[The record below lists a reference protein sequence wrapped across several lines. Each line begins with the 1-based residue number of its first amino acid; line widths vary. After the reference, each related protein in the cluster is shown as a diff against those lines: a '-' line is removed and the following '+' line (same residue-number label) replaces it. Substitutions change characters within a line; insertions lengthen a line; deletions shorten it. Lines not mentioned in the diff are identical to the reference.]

1 MSNIIINPI
10 DLTSELIQCKSI
22 TPKSEGALDIII
34 SYLEPLG
41 FNCEKIDFGEGIEKV
56 ENLYARY
63 GTLEPNI
70 SFAGHVDV
78 VPTGDINNWS
88 MNPFGGEVKEGKI
101 WGRGAA
107 DMKSGIAAFIAAV
120 SQFITINKNL
130 KDLGSISF
138 IITSDEE
145 GKALNGTKKVVDW
158 LQSKS
163 EIISGC
169 IVGEPTNVNK
179 MGDTLKVGRR
189 GSFTGS
195 LIVRGI
201 QGHVGYPHLA
211 ENPINSL
218 LKMLEP
224 FSKIYLDEGTKDFQP
239 SSIMVTSIDVDNDAS
254 NVIPGEVKAKFNI
267 RFNTLHSVAS
277 LKAMLEKQF
286 SAVTK
291 NYEFTFFCNAEPFLT
306 NDDFLKSTLQKAIK
320 KIVNV
325 EPEKSTSGGTS
336 DARFIT
342 KICPV
347 IEFGLVGKTMHKT
360 DENVEINDIVN
371 LTKIYNQFLSNYFG
385 VKSID

>member
-1 MSNIIINPI
+1 MSDIVNPI
-10 DLTSELIQCKSI
+10 ELTSELIQCKSI
-22 TPKSEGALDIII
+22 TPKSEGSLDIII

-56 ENLYARY
+56 ENLYARF
-63 GTLEPNI
+63 GTMEPNI
-70 SFAGHVDV
+70 AFAGHVDV

-88 MNPFGGEVKEGKI
+88 INPFGGEVKEGKV

-120 SQFITINKNL
+120 SDFLKDNKNL
-130 KDLGSISF
+130 KEFGSISF

-145 GKALNGTKKVVDW
+145 GKAINGTKKVVDW
-158 LQSKS
+158 LKGKS

-169 IVGEPTNVNK
+169 IVGEPTNVSR
-179 MGDTLKVGRR
+179 MGDTLKIGRR

-195 LIVRGI
+195 LTVTGI

-239 SSIMVTSIDVDNDAS
+239 SSIMITSIDVNNDAS

-267 RFNTLHSVAS
+267 RFNTLHSASS

-286 SAVTK
+286 STVTS
-291 NYEFTFFCNAEPFLT
+291 NYKFDFFCNAEPFLT
-306 NDDFLKSTLQKAIK
+306 NDDFLKTTLQKAIQK
-320 KIVNV
+320 VVDIN
-325 EPEKSTSGGTS
+325 PEKSTSGGTS
-336 DARFIT
+336 DARFIS

-347 IEFGLVGKTMHKT
+347 IEFGLVGKTMHKI
-360 DENVEINDIVN
+360 DENVEVNDIIN
-371 LTKIYNQFLSNYFG
+371 LTKIYNQFLFNYFG
-385 VKSID
+385 VKYSD

>member
-1 MSNIIINPI
+1 MSDIVNPI
-10 DLTSELIQCKSI
+10 ELTSELIQCKSI
-22 TPKSEGALDIII
+22 TPKSEGSLDIII

-56 ENLYARY
+56 ENLYARF
-63 GTLEPNI
+63 GTMEPNI
-70 SFAGHVDV
+70 AFAGHVDV

-88 MNPFGGEVKEGKI
+88 INPFGGEVKEGKV

-120 SQFITINKNL
+120 SDFLKDNKNL
-130 KDLGSISF
+130 KEFGSISF

-145 GKALNGTKKVVDW
+145 GKAINGTKKVVDW
-158 LQSKS
+158 LKGKS
-163 EIISGC
+163 EVISGC
-169 IVGEPTNVNK
+169 IVGEPTNVTR
-179 MGDTLKVGRR
+179 MGDTLKIGRR

-195 LIVRGI
+195 LTVTGI

-239 SSIMVTSIDVDNDAS
+239 SSIMITSIDVNNDAS

-267 RFNTLHSVAS
+267 RFNTLHSASS
-277 LKAMLEKQF
+277 LKSMLEKQF
-286 SAVTK
+286 SDVTS
-291 NYEFTFFCNAEPFLT
+291 NYKFDFFCNAEPFLT
-306 NDDFLKSTLQKAIK
+306 NDDFLKTTLQKAIQK
-320 KIVNV
+320 VVNIN
-325 EPEKSTSGGTS
+325 PEKSTSGGTS
-336 DARFIT
+336 DARFIS

-347 IEFGLVGKTMHKT
+347 IEFGLVGKTMHKI
-360 DENVEINDIVN
+360 DENVEVNDIIN
-371 LTKIYNQFLSNYFG
+371 LTKIYNQFLFNYFG
-385 VKSID
+385 VKYCD

>member
-1 MSNIIINPI
+1 MSDIVNPI
-10 DLTSELIQCKSI
+10 ELTSELIQCKSI
-22 TPKSEGALDIII
+22 TPKSEGSLDIII

-56 ENLYARY
+56 ENLYARF
-63 GTLEPNI
+63 GTMEPNI
-70 SFAGHVDV
+70 AFAGHVDV

-88 MNPFGGEVKEGKI
+88 INPFGGEVKEGKV

-120 SQFITINKNL
+120 SDFLKDNKNL
-130 KDLGSISF
+130 KDFGSISF

-145 GKALNGTKKVVDW
+145 GKAINGTKKVVDW
-158 LQSKS
+158 LKAKS
-163 EIISGC
+163 ETISGC
-169 IVGEPTNVNK
+169 IVGEPTNVTR
-179 MGDTLKVGRR
+179 MGDTLKIGRR

-195 LIVRGI
+195 LTVTGI

-239 SSIMVTSIDVDNDAS
+239 SSIMITSIDVNNDAS

-267 RFNTLHSVAS
+267 RFNTLHSASS
-277 LKAMLEKQF
+277 LKSMLEKQF
-286 SAVTK
+286 SDVTS
-291 NYEFTFFCNAEPFLT
+291 NYKFDFFCNAEPFLT
-306 NDDFLKSTLQKAIK
+306 NDDFLKTTLQKAIQK
-320 KIVNV
+320 VVNIN
-325 EPEKSTSGGTS
+325 PEKSTSGGTS
-336 DARFIT
+336 DARFIS

-347 IEFGLVGKTMHKT
+347 IEFGLVGKTMHKI
-360 DENVEINDIVN
+360 DENVEVNDIIN
-371 LTKIYNQFLSNYFG
+371 LTKIYNQFLFNYFG
-385 VKSID
+385 VKYCD

>member
-1 MSNIIINPI
+1 MSDIVNPI
-10 DLTSELIQCKSI
+10 ELTSELIQCKSI
-22 TPKSEGALDIII
+22 TPKSEGSLDIII

-41 FNCEKIDFGEGIEKV
+41 FNCERIDFGEGIEKV
-56 ENLYARY
+56 ENLYARF
-63 GTLEPNI
+63 GNIEPNI
-70 SFAGHVDV
+70 AFAGHVDV

-88 MNPFGGEVKEGKI
+88 INPFSGEVKEGKV

-120 SQFITINKNL
+120 SDFLKDNKNL
-130 KDLGSISF
+130 KDFGSISF

-145 GKALNGTKKVVDW
+145 GKAINGTKKVVDW
-158 LQSKS
+158 LKAKS
-163 EIISGC
+163 ETISGC
-169 IVGEPTNVNK
+169 IVGEPTNVTR
-179 MGDTLKVGRR
+179 MGDTLKIGRR

-195 LIVRGI
+195 LTVTGI

-239 SSIMVTSIDVDNDAS
+239 SSIMITSIDVNNDAS

-267 RFNTLHSVAS
+267 RFNTLHSASS

-286 SAVTK
+286 SNVTS
-291 NYEFTFFCNAEPFLT
+291 NYKFDFFCNAEPFLT
-306 NDDFLKSTLQKAIK
+306 NDDFLQTTLQKAIQK
-320 KIVNV
+320 VVDIN
-325 EPEKSTSGGTS
+325 PEKSTSGGTS
-336 DARFIT
+336 DARFIS

-347 IEFGLVGKTMHKT
+347 IEFGLVGKTMHKI
-360 DENVEINDIVN
+360 DENVEVNDIIN
-371 LTKIYNQFLSNYFG
+371 LTKIYNQFLFNYFG
-385 VKSID
+385 VKYSD

>member
-1 MSNIIINPI
+1 MSDIVNPI
-10 DLTSELIQCKSI
+10 ELTSELIQCKSI
-22 TPKSEGALDIII
+22 TPKSEGSLDIII

-56 ENLYARY
+56 ENLYARF
-63 GTLEPNI
+63 GTMEPNI
-70 SFAGHVDV
+70 AFAGHVDV

-88 MNPFGGEVKEGKI
+88 INPFGGEVKEGKV

-120 SQFITINKNL
+120 SDFLKYNKNL
-130 KDLGSISF
+130 KEFGSISF

-145 GKALNGTKKVVDW
+145 GKAINGTKKVVDW
-158 LQSKS
+158 LKGKS
-163 EIISGC
+163 ETISGC
-169 IVGEPTNVNK
+169 IVGEPTNVSR
-179 MGDTLKVGRR
+179 MGDTLKIGRR

-195 LIVRGI
+195 LTVTGI

-239 SSIMVTSIDVDNDAS
+239 SSIMITSIDVNNDAS

-267 RFNTLHSVAS
+267 RFNTLHSASS

-286 SAVTK
+286 SDVTS
-291 NYEFTFFCNAEPFLT
+291 NYKFDFFCNAEPFLT
-306 NDDFLKSTLQKAIK
+306 NDDFLKTTLQKAIQK
-320 KIVNV
+320 VVNIN
-325 EPEKSTSGGTS
+325 PEKSTSGGTS
-336 DARFIT
+336 DARFIS

-347 IEFGLVGKTMHKT
+347 IEFGLVGKTMHKI
-360 DENVEINDIVN
+360 DENVEVNDIIN
-371 LTKIYNQFLSNYFG
+371 LTKIYNQFLFNYFG
-385 VKSID
+385 VKYCD

>member
-1 MSNIIINPI
+1 MSDIVNPI
-10 DLTSELIQCKSI
+10 ELTSELIQCKSI
-22 TPKSEGALDIII
+22 TPKSEGSLDIII

-56 ENLYARY
+56 ENLYARF
-63 GTLEPNI
+63 GTMEPNI
-70 SFAGHVDV
+70 AFAGHVDV

-88 MNPFGGEVKEGKI
+88 INPFGGEVKEGKV

-120 SQFITINKNL
+120 SDFLKDNKNL
-130 KDLGSISF
+130 KDFGSISF

-145 GKALNGTKKVVDW
+145 GKAINGTKKVVDW
-158 LQSKS
+158 LKAKS
-163 EIISGC
+163 ETISGC
-169 IVGEPTNVNK
+169 IVGEPTNVTR
-179 MGDTLKVGRR
+179 MGDTLKIGRR
-189 GSFTGS
+189 GSFTG
-195 LIVRGI
+195 LLTVTGI

-239 SSIMVTSIDVDNDAS
+239 SSIMITSIDVNNDAS

-267 RFNTLHSVAS
+267 RFNTLHSASS

-286 SAVTK
+286 SDVTS
-291 NYEFTFFCNAEPFLT
+291 NYKFDFFCNAEPFLT
-306 NDDFLKSTLQKAIK
+306 NDDFLKTTLQKAIQK
-320 KIVNV
+320 VVNIN
-325 EPEKSTSGGTS
+325 PEKSTSGGTS
-336 DARFIT
+336 DARFIS

-347 IEFGLVGKTMHKT
+347 IEFGLVGKTMHKI
-360 DENVEINDIVN
+360 DENVEVNDIIN
-371 LTKIYNQFLSNYFG
+371 LTKIYNQFLFNYFG
-385 VKSID
+385 VKYCD

>member
-1 MSNIIINPI
+1 MP
-10 DLTSELIQCKSI
+10 
-22 TPKSEGALDIII
+22 
-34 SYLEPLG
+34 
-41 FNCEKIDFGEGIEKV
+41 
-56 ENLYARY
+56 R
-63 GTLEPNI
+63 
-70 SFAGHVDV
+70 
-78 VPTGDINNWS
+78 
-88 MNPFGGEVKEGKI
+88 GGEVKEGKI

-107 DMKSGIAAFIAAV
+107 DMKSDIAAFIAAV
-120 SQFITINKNL
+120 SHFLKSNKNL
-130 KDLGSISF
+130 KDFGSISF

-145 GKALNGTKKVVDW
+145 GKALNGTKKIVDW
-158 LQSKS
+158 LEAKS

-179 MGDTLKVGRR
+179 IGDTLKVGRR
-189 GSFTGS
+189 GSFSGS

-224 FSKIYLDEGTKDFQP
+224 FTKIYLDEGTKDFQP
-239 SSIMVTSIDVDNDAS
+239 SSIMITSIDVDNDAS
-254 NVIPGEVKAKFNI
+254 NVIPGEVKAKFNT

-286 SAVTK
+286 NTVTN

-306 NDDFLKSTLQKAIK
+306 NDGFLKSTLQKAIK

>member
-1 MSNIIINPI
+1 MSDIVNPI
-10 DLTSELIQCKSI
+10 ELTSELIQCKSI
-22 TPKSEGALDIII
+22 TPKSEGSLDIII

-56 ENLYARY
+56 ENLYARF
-63 GTLEPNI
+63 GTMEPNI
-70 SFAGHVDV
+70 AFAGHVDV

-88 MNPFGGEVKEGKI
+88 INPFGGEVKEGKV

-120 SQFITINKNL
+120 SDFLKYNKNL
-130 KDLGSISF
+130 KEFGSISF

-145 GKALNGTKKVVDW
+145 GKAINGTKKVVDW
-158 LQSKS
+158 LKAKS
-163 EIISGC
+163 ETISGC
-169 IVGEPTNVNK
+169 IVGEPTNVTR
-179 MGDTLKVGRR
+179 MGDTLKIGRR

-195 LIVRGI
+195 LTVTGI

-239 SSIMVTSIDVDNDAS
+239 SSIMITSIDVNNDAS

-267 RFNTLHSVAS
+267 RFNTLHSASS

-286 SAVTK
+286 SDVTS
-291 NYEFTFFCNAEPFLT
+291 NYKFDFFCNAEPFLT
-306 NDDFLKSTLQKAIK
+306 NDDFLKTTLQKAIQK
-320 KIVNV
+320 VVNIN
-325 EPEKSTSGGTS
+325 PEKSTSGGTS
-336 DARFIT
+336 DARFIS

-347 IEFGLVGKTMHKT
+347 IEFGLVGETMHKI
-360 DENVEINDIVN
+360 DENVEVNDIIN
-371 LTKIYNQFLSNYFG
+371 LTKIYNQFLFNYFG
-385 VKSID
+385 VKYCD

>member
-1 MSNIIINPI
+1 MSDIVNPI
-10 DLTSELIQCKSI
+10 ELTSELIQCKSI
-22 TPKSEGALDIII
+22 TPKSEGSLDIII

-41 FNCEKIDFGEGIEKV
+41 FNCERIDFGEGIEKV
-56 ENLYARY
+56 ENLYARF
-63 GTLEPNI
+63 GTMEPNI
-70 SFAGHVDV
+70 AFAGHVDV

-88 MNPFGGEVKEGKI
+88 INPFGGEVKEGKV

-120 SQFITINKNL
+120 SDFLKDNKNL
-130 KDLGSISF
+130 KEFGSISF

-145 GKALNGTKKVVDW
+145 GKAINGTKKVVDW
-158 LQSKS
+158 LKGKS

-169 IVGEPTNVNK
+169 IVGEPTNVTR
-179 MGDTLKVGRR
+179 MGDTLKIGRR

-195 LIVRGI
+195 LTVTGI

-239 SSIMVTSIDVDNDAS
+239 SSIMITSIDVNNDAS

-267 RFNTLHSVAS
+267 RFNTLHSASS
-277 LKAMLEKQF
+277 LKAMLDKQF
-286 SAVTK
+286 SDVTS
-291 NYEFTFFCNAEPFLT
+291 NYKFDFFCNAEPFLT
-306 NDDFLKSTLQKAIK
+306 NDDFLKTTLQKAIQK
-320 KIVNV
+320 VVNIN
-325 EPEKSTSGGTS
+325 PEKSTSGGTS
-336 DARFIT
+336 DARFIS

-347 IEFGLVGKTMHKT
+347 IEFGLVGKTMHKI
-360 DENVEINDIVN
+360 DENVEVNDIIN
-371 LTKIYNQFLSNYFG
+371 LTKIYNQFLFNYFG
-385 VKSID
+385 VKYCD

>member
-1 MSNIIINPI
+1 MSDIVNPI
-10 DLTSELIQCKSI
+10 ELTSELIQCKSI
-22 TPKSEGALDIII
+22 TPKSEGSLDIII

-56 ENLYARY
+56 ENLYARF
-63 GTLEPNI
+63 GTMEPNI
-70 SFAGHVDV
+70 AFAGHVDV

-88 MNPFGGEVKEGKI
+88 INPFGGEVKEGKV

-120 SQFITINKNL
+120 SDFLKDNKNL
-130 KDLGSISF
+130 KEFGSISF

-145 GKALNGTKKVVDW
+145 GKAINGTKKVVDW
-158 LQSKS
+158 LKAKS
-163 EIISGC
+163 ETISGC
-169 IVGEPTNVNK
+169 IVGEPTNVTR
-179 MGDTLKVGRR
+179 MGDTLKIGRR

-195 LIVRGI
+195 LTVTGI

-239 SSIMVTSIDVDNDAS
+239 SSIMITSIDVNNDAS

-267 RFNTLHSVAS
+267 RFNTLHSASS

-286 SAVTK
+286 SDVTS
-291 NYEFTFFCNAEPFLT
+291 NYKFDFFCNAEPFLT
-306 NDDFLKSTLQKAIK
+306 NDDFLKTTLQKAIQK
-320 KIVNV
+320 VVNIN
-325 EPEKSTSGGTS
+325 PEKSTSGGTS
-336 DARFIT
+336 DARFIS

-347 IEFGLVGKTMHKT
+347 IEFGLVGKTMHKI
-360 DENVEINDIVN
+360 DENVEVNDIIN
-371 LTKIYNQFLSNYFG
+371 LTKIYNQFLFNYFG
-385 VKSID
+385 VKYCD

>member
-1 MSNIIINPI
+1 MSDIVNPI
-10 DLTSELIQCKSI
+10 ELTSELIQCKSI
-22 TPKSEGALDIII
+22 TPKSEGSLDIII

-56 ENLYARY
+56 ENLYARF
-63 GTLEPNI
+63 GTMEPNI
-70 SFAGHVDV
+70 AFAGHVDV

-88 MNPFGGEVKEGKI
+88 INPFGGEVKEGKV

-120 SQFITINKNL
+120 SDFLKDNKNF
-130 KDLGSISF
+130 KEFGSISF

-145 GKALNGTKKVVDW
+145 GKAINGTKKVVDW
-158 LQSKS
+158 LKGKS

-169 IVGEPTNVNK
+169 IVGEPTNVTR
-179 MGDTLKVGRR
+179 MGDTLKIGRR

-195 LIVRGI
+195 LTVTGI

-211 ENPINSL
+211 DNPINSL

-239 SSIMVTSIDVDNDAS
+239 SSIMITSIDVNNDAS

-267 RFNTLHSVAS
+267 RFNTLHSASS
-277 LKAMLEKQF
+277 LKSMLEKQF
-286 SAVTK
+286 SDVTS
-291 NYEFTFFCNAEPFLT
+291 NYKFDFFCNAEPFLT
-306 NDDFLKSTLQKAIK
+306 NDDFLKTTLQKAIQK
-320 KIVNV
+320 VVNIN
-325 EPEKSTSGGTS
+325 PEKSTSGGTS
-336 DARFIT
+336 DARFIS

-347 IEFGLVGKTMHKT
+347 IEFGLVGKTMHKI
-360 DENVEINDIVN
+360 DENVEVNDIIN
-371 LTKIYNQFLSNYFG
+371 LTKIYNQFLFNYFG
-385 VKSID
+385 VKYCD

>member
-1 MSNIIINPI
+1 MSDIVNPI
-10 DLTSELIQCKSI
+10 ELTSELIQCKSI
-22 TPKSEGALDIII
+22 TPKSEGSLDIII

-56 ENLYARY
+56 ENLYARF
-63 GTLEPNI
+63 GTMEPNI
-70 SFAGHVDV
+70 AFAGHVDV

-88 MNPFGGEVKEGKI
+88 INPFGGEVKEGKV

-120 SQFITINKNL
+120 SDFLKDNKNL
-130 KDLGSISF
+130 KDFGSISF

-145 GKALNGTKKVVDW
+145 GKAINGTKKVVDW
-158 LQSKS
+158 LKGKS

-169 IVGEPTNVNK
+169 IVGEPTNVTR
-179 MGDTLKVGRR
+179 MGDTLKIGRR

-195 LIVRGI
+195 LTVTGI

-239 SSIMVTSIDVDNDAS
+239 SSIMITSIDVNNDAS

-267 RFNTLHSVAS
+267 RFNTLHSASS
-277 LKAMLEKQF
+277 LKTMLDKQF
-286 SAVTK
+286 SDVTS
-291 NYEFTFFCNAEPFLT
+291 NYKFDFFCNAEPFLT
-306 NDDFLKSTLQKAIK
+306 NDDFLKTTLQKAIQK
-320 KIVNV
+320 VVNIN
-325 EPEKSTSGGTS
+325 PEKSTSGGTS
-336 DARFIT
+336 DARFIS

-347 IEFGLVGKTMHKT
+347 IEFGLVGKTMHKI
-360 DENVEINDIVN
+360 DENVEVNDIIN
-371 LTKIYNQFLSNYFG
+371 LTKIYNQFLFNYFG
-385 VKSID
+385 VKYCD

>member
-1 MSNIIINPI
+1 MSDIVNPI
-10 DLTSELIQCKSI
+10 ELTSELIQCKSI
-22 TPKSEGALDIII
+22 TPKSEGSLDIII

-56 ENLYARY
+56 ENLYARF
-63 GTLEPNI
+63 GTMEPNI
-70 SFAGHVDV
+70 AFAGHVDV

-88 MNPFGGEVKEGKI
+88 INPFGGEVKEGKV

-120 SQFITINKNL
+120 SDFLKYNKNL
-130 KDLGSISF
+130 KEFGSISF

-145 GKALNGTKKVVDW
+145 GKAINGTKKVVDW
-158 LQSKS
+158 LKGKS

-169 IVGEPTNVNK
+169 IVGEPTNVTR
-179 MGDTLKVGRR
+179 MGDTLKIGRR

-195 LIVRGI
+195 LTVTGI

-239 SSIMVTSIDVDNDAS
+239 SSIMITSIDVNNDAS

-267 RFNTLHSVAS
+267 RFNTLHSASS
-277 LKAMLEKQF
+277 LKSMLEKQF
-286 SAVTK
+286 SDVTS
-291 NYEFTFFCNAEPFLT
+291 NYKFDFFCNAEPFLT
-306 NDDFLKSTLQKAIK
+306 NDDFLKTTLQKAIQK
-320 KIVNV
+320 VVNIN
-325 EPEKSTSGGTS
+325 PEKSTSGGTS
-336 DARFIT
+336 DARFIS

-347 IEFGLVGKTMHKT
+347 IEFGLVGKTMHKI
-360 DENVEINDIVN
+360 DENVEVNDIIN
-371 LTKIYNQFLSNYFG
+371 LTKIYNQFLFNYFG
-385 VKSID
+385 VKYCD

>member
-1 MSNIIINPI
+1 MSDIVNPI
-10 DLTSELIQCKSI
+10 ELTSELIQCKSI
-22 TPKSEGALDIII
+22 TPKSEGSLDIII

-56 ENLYARY
+56 ENLYARF
-63 GTLEPNI
+63 GTMEPNI
-70 SFAGHVDV
+70 AFAGHVDV

-88 MNPFGGEVKEGKI
+88 INPFGGEVKEGKV

-120 SQFITINKNL
+120 SDFLKDNKNL
-130 KDLGSISF
+130 KEFGSISF

-145 GKALNGTKKVVDW
+145 GKAINGTKKVVDW
-158 LQSKS
+158 LKGKS

-169 IVGEPTNVNK
+169 IVGEPTNVNR
-179 MGDTLKVGRR
+179 MGDTLKIGRR

-195 LIVRGI
+195 LTVTGI

-211 ENPINSL
+211 DNPINSL

-239 SSIMVTSIDVDNDAS
+239 SSIMITSIDVNNDAS

-267 RFNTLHSVAS
+267 RFNTLHSASS

-286 SAVTK
+286 SDVTS
-291 NYEFTFFCNAEPFLT
+291 NYKFDFFCNAEPFLT
-306 NDDFLKSTLQKAIK
+306 NDDFLKTTLQKAIQK
-320 KIVNV
+320 VVNIN
-325 EPEKSTSGGTS
+325 PEKSTSGGTS
-336 DARFIT
+336 DARFIS

-347 IEFGLVGKTMHKT
+347 IEFGLVGKTMHKI
-360 DENVEINDIVN
+360 DENVEVNDIIN
-371 LTKIYNQFLSNYFG
+371 LTKIYNQFLFNYFG
-385 VKSID
+385 VKYCD

>member
-1 MSNIIINPI
+1 MSDIVNPI
-10 DLTSELIQCKSI
+10 ELTSELIQCKSI
-22 TPKSEGALDIII
+22 TPKSEGSLDIII

-56 ENLYARY
+56 ENLYARF
-63 GTLEPNI
+63 GTMEPNI
-70 SFAGHVDV
+70 AFAGHVDV

-88 MNPFGGEVKEGKI
+88 INPFGGEVKEGKV

-120 SQFITINKNL
+120 SDFLKDNKNL
-130 KDLGSISF
+130 KEFGSISF

-145 GKALNGTKKVVDW
+145 GKAINGTKKVVDW
-158 LQSKS
+158 LKGKS

-169 IVGEPTNVNK
+169 IVGEPTNVTR
-179 MGDTLKVGRR
+179 MGDTLKIGRR

-195 LIVRGI
+195 LTVTGI

-211 ENPINSL
+211 DNPINSL

-239 SSIMVTSIDVDNDAS
+239 SSIMITSIDVNNDAS

-267 RFNTLHSVAS
+267 RFNTLHSASS
-277 LKAMLEKQF
+277 LKSMLEKQF
-286 SAVTK
+286 SDVTS
-291 NYEFTFFCNAEPFLT
+291 NYKFDFFCNAEPFLT
-306 NDDFLKSTLQKAIK
+306 NDDFLKTTLQKAIQK
-320 KIVNV
+320 VVNIN
-325 EPEKSTSGGTS
+325 PEKSTSGGTS
-336 DARFIT
+336 DARFIS

-347 IEFGLVGKTMHKT
+347 IEFGLVGKTMHKI
-360 DENVEINDIVN
+360 DENVEVNDIIN
-371 LTKIYNQFLSNYFG
+371 LTKIYNQFLFNYFG
-385 VKSID
+385 VKYCD

>member
-1 MSNIIINPI
+1 MSDIVNPI
-10 DLTSELIQCKSI
+10 ELTSELIQCKSI
-22 TPKSEGALDIII
+22 TPKSEGSLDIII

-56 ENLYARY
+56 ENLYAKF
-63 GTLEPNI
+63 GTMEPNI
-70 SFAGHVDV
+70 AFAGHVDV

-88 MNPFGGEVKEGKI
+88 INPFGGEVKEGKV

-120 SQFITINKNL
+120 SDFLKYNKNL
-130 KDLGSISF
+130 KEFGSISF

-145 GKALNGTKKVVDW
+145 GKAINGTKKVVDW
-158 LQSKS
+158 LKGKS

-169 IVGEPTNVNK
+169 IVGEPTNVTR
-179 MGDTLKVGRR
+179 MGDTLKIGRR

-195 LIVRGI
+195 LTVTGI

-211 ENPINSL
+211 DNPINSL

-239 SSIMVTSIDVDNDAS
+239 SSIMITSIDVNNDAS

-267 RFNTLHSVAS
+267 RFNTLHSASS

-286 SAVTK
+286 SDVTS
-291 NYEFTFFCNAEPFLT
+291 NYKFDFFCNAEPFLT
-306 NDDFLKSTLQKAIK
+306 NDDFLKTTLQKAIQK
-320 KIVNV
+320 VVNIN
-325 EPEKSTSGGTS
+325 PEKSTSGGTS
-336 DARFIT
+336 DARFIS

-347 IEFGLVGKTMHKT
+347 IEFGLVGKTMHKI
-360 DENVEINDIVN
+360 DENVEVNDIIN
-371 LTKIYNQFLSNYFG
+371 LTKIYNQFLFNYFG
-385 VKSID
+385 VKYCD

>member
-1 MSNIIINPI
+1 MSDIVNPI
-10 DLTSELIQCKSI
+10 ELTSELIQCKSI
-22 TPKSEGALDIII
+22 TPKSEGSLDIII

-56 ENLYARY
+56 ENLYARF
-63 GTLEPNI
+63 GTMEPNI
-70 SFAGHVDV
+70 AFAGHVDV

-88 MNPFGGEVKEGKI
+88 VNPCGGEVKDGKV

-120 SQFITINKNL
+120 SDFLKDNKNL
-130 KDLGSISF
+130 KEFGSISF

-145 GKALNGTKKVVDW
+145 GKAINGTKKVVDW
-158 LQSKS
+158 LKGKS

-169 IVGEPTNVNK
+169 IVGEPTNVTR
-179 MGDTLKVGRR
+179 MGDTLKIGRR

-195 LIVRGI
+195 LTVTGI

-239 SSIMVTSIDVDNDAS
+239 SSIMITSIDVNNDAS

-267 RFNTLHSVAS
+267 RFNTLHSASS
-277 LKAMLEKQF
+277 LKAMLDKQF
-286 SAVTK
+286 SDVTS
-291 NYEFTFFCNAEPFLT
+291 NYKFDFFCNAEPFLT
-306 NDDFLKSTLQKAIK
+306 NDDFLKTTLQKAIQK
-320 KIVNV
+320 VVNIN
-325 EPEKSTSGGTS
+325 PEKSTSGGTS
-336 DARFIT
+336 DARFIS

-347 IEFGLVGKTMHKT
+347 IEFGLVGKTMHKI
-360 DENVEINDIVN
+360 DENVEVNDIIN
-371 LTKIYNQFLSNYFG
+371 LTKIYNQFLFNYFG
-385 VKSID
+385 VKYCD

>member
-1 MSNIIINPI
+1 MSDIVNPI
-10 DLTSELIQCKSI
+10 ELTSELIQCKSI
-22 TPKSEGALDIII
+22 TPKSEGSLDIII

-56 ENLYARY
+56 ENLYARF
-63 GTLEPNI
+63 GTMEPNI
-70 SFAGHVDV
+70 AFAGHVDV

-88 MNPFGGEVKEGKI
+88 INPFGGEVKEGKV

-120 SQFITINKNL
+120 SDFLKYNKNL
-130 KDLGSISF
+130 KEFGSISF

-145 GKALNGTKKVVDW
+145 GKAINGTKKVVDW
-158 LQSKS
+158 LKGKS

-169 IVGEPTNVNK
+169 IVGEPTNVTR
-179 MGDTLKVGRR
+179 MGDTLKIGRR

-195 LIVRGI
+195 LTVTGI

-211 ENPINSL
+211 DNPINSL

-239 SSIMVTSIDVDNDAS
+239 SSIMITSIDVNNDAS

-267 RFNTLHSVAS
+267 RFNTLHSASS
-277 LKAMLEKQF
+277 LKSMLEKQF
-286 SAVTK
+286 SDVTS
-291 NYEFTFFCNAEPFLT
+291 NYKFDFFCNAEPFLT
-306 NDDFLKSTLQKAIK
+306 NDDFLKTTLQKAIQK
-320 KIVNV
+320 VVNIN
-325 EPEKSTSGGTS
+325 PEKSTSGGTS
-336 DARFIT
+336 DARFIS

-347 IEFGLVGKTMHKT
+347 IEFGLVGKTMHKI
-360 DENVEINDIVN
+360 DENVEVNDIIN
-371 LTKIYNQFLSNYFG
+371 LTKIYNQFLFNYFG
-385 VKSID
+385 VKYCD

>member
-1 MSNIIINPI
+1 MSDIVNPI
-10 DLTSELIQCKSI
+10 ELTSELIQCKSI
-22 TPKSEGALDIII
+22 TPKSEGSLDIII

-56 ENLYARY
+56 ENLYARF
-63 GTLEPNI
+63 GTMEPNI
-70 SFAGHVDV
+70 AFAGHVDV

-88 MNPFGGEVKEGKI
+88 INPFGGEVKEGKV

-120 SQFITINKNL
+120 SDFLKDNKNL
-130 KDLGSISF
+130 KEFGSISF

-145 GKALNGTKKVVDW
+145 GKAINGTKKVVDW
-158 LQSKS
+158 LKGKS

-169 IVGEPTNVNK
+169 IVGEPTNVTR
-179 MGDTLKVGRR
+179 MGDTLKIGRR

-195 LIVRGI
+195 LTVTGI

-239 SSIMVTSIDVDNDAS
+239 SSIMITSIDVNNDAS

-267 RFNTLHSVAS
+267 RFNTLHSASS

-286 SAVTK
+286 SDVTS
-291 NYEFTFFCNAEPFLT
+291 NYKFDFFCNAEPFLT
-306 NDDFLKSTLQKAIK
+306 NDDFLKITLQKAIQK
-320 KIVNV
+320 VVNIN
-325 EPEKSTSGGTS
+325 PEKSTSGGTS
-336 DARFIT
+336 DARFIS

-347 IEFGLVGKTMHKT
+347 IEFGLVGETMHKI
-360 DENVEINDIVN
+360 DENVEVNDIIN
-371 LTKIYNQFLSNYFG
+371 LTKIYNQFLFNYFG
-385 VKSID
+385 VKYCD

>member
-1 MSNIIINPI
+1 MSDIVNPI
-10 DLTSELIQCKSI
+10 ELTSELIQCKSI
-22 TPKSEGALDIII
+22 TPKSEGSLDIII

-41 FNCEKIDFGEGIEKV
+41 FNCERIDFGEGIEKV
-56 ENLYARY
+56 ENLYARF
-63 GTLEPNI
+63 GTMEPNI
-70 SFAGHVDV
+70 AFAGHVDV

-88 MNPFGGEVKEGKI
+88 INPFGGEVKEGKV

-120 SQFITINKNL
+120 SDFLKDNKNL
-130 KDLGSISF
+130 KDFGSISF

-145 GKALNGTKKVVDW
+145 GKAINGTKKVVDW
-158 LQSKS
+158 LKAKS
-163 EIISGC
+163 ETISGC
-169 IVGEPTNVNK
+169 IVGEPTNVTR
-179 MGDTLKVGRR
+179 MGDTLKIGRR

-195 LIVRGI
+195 LTVTGI

-239 SSIMVTSIDVDNDAS
+239 SSIMITSIDVNNDAS

-267 RFNTLHSVAS
+267 RFNTLHSASS

-286 SAVTK
+286 STVTS
-291 NYEFTFFCNAEPFLT
+291 NYKFDFFCNAEPFLT
-306 NDDFLKSTLQKAIK
+306 NDDFLKTTLQKAIQK
-320 KIVNV
+320 VVDIN
-325 EPEKSTSGGTS
+325 PEKSTSGGTS
-336 DARFIT
+336 DARFIS

-347 IEFGLVGKTMHKT
+347 IEFGLVGKTMHKI
-360 DENVEINDIVN
+360 DENVEVNDIIN
-371 LTKIYNQFLSNYFG
+371 LTKIYNQFLFNYFG
-385 VKSID
+385 VKYSD